1 MKKTL
6 GFLFAFAVLG
16 ASAISEQRHKI
27 PAENFDGAKFM
38 QRYNLEVDDFHAE
51 YVNGEMFVVIH
62 DGVTL
67 SDSDPVF
74 EASDT
79 TKRDRLVVLRSKLK
93 SQDLTLT
100 ELNEYLRLQSGN

>member
-16 ASAISEQRHKI
+16 TSAISEQRYKI
-27 PAENFDGAKFM
+27 PAENFDGAKFK
-38 QRYNLEVDDFHAE
+38 QRYNLKADDFHAE
-51 YVNGEMFVVIH
+51 YVNGEMEIVIH

-74 EASDT
+74 EAPDT
-79 TKRDRLVVLRSKLK
+79 TKRDRLAVLILDLGSR
-93 SQDLTLT
+93 DLTLAEVN
-100 ELNEYLRLQSGN
+100 ELLRIRSGL

>member
-16 ASAISEQRHKI
+16 TSAISEERHKI

-38 QRYNLEVDDFHAE
+38 QRYNLEAGDFHAE
-51 YVNGEMFVVIH
+51 YVDGEMFVVVH
-62 DGVTL
+62 DNATI
-67 SDSDPVF
+67 SSTPTF

-79 TKRDRLVVLRSKLK
+79 TKRDRLAILSEDLK
-93 SQDLTLT
+93 TRDLTLAEVN
-100 ELNEYLRLQSGN
+100 ELLRIRSN